1 MGTST
6 SSKGG
11 GAGSPFDPEWLSP
24 ADGSDAE
31 TGGRNDVAADTDN
44 ADGGGGERE
53 AGGGSQDEANNG
65 SPPGTEGSDAGAAP
79 AADPESGAFAPSRR
93 FAAART
99 SMSAYLSGGGRD
111 SLRSAA
117 KQMVNKGMGGPRRA
131 ASTMRGTS
139 RGAGQLGQFLASARD
154 RSDPKVVDWLQRVRN
169 SNLSAGDLILE
180 LVKEVLPDTG
190 SVDDE
195 SLRNAAAEALG
206 KLYET
211 APEVDVFNLSDDQI
225 AEVIGLTV
233 ANDVCN
239 RMDLQLGQ
247 TYERLKFDP
256 EQVQLYRNDVKE
268 YVHAEVRVV
277 LERHSA
283 LRMDPQRLAKEILAS
298 TLKVF
303 AE

>member
-11 GAGSPFDPEWLSP
+11 SAGSPFDPAWLPPSGTETSVGGDGS
-24 ADGSDAE
+24 ADGDQDADQVGSSSDVASERDDASTTDGTAE
-31 TGGRNDVAADTDN
+31 TG
-44 ADGGGGERE
+44 
-53 AGGGSQDEANNG
+53 
-65 SPPGTEGSDAGAAP
+65 DA
-79 AADPESGAFAPSRR
+79 GAFAPDRR
-93 FAAART
+93 FALART
-99 SMSAYLSGGGRD
+99 KMSDYLSGGGRD

-117 KQMVNKGMGGPRRA
+117 KSMVNKGMGGPRRA

-154 RSDPKVVDWLQRVRN
+154 GSDPKVVDWVQRVRDA
-169 SNLSAGDLILE
+169 NLSADDLILE

-195 SLRNAAAEALG
+195 SLRNAAAEALA
-206 KLYET
+206 KLYEN
-211 APEVDVFNLSDDQI
+211 APEVDVLNLNDDQI
-225 AEVIGLTV
+225 AEVIGYTI

-256 EQVQLYRNDVKE
+256 QQVQLYRNDVKE
-268 YVHAEVRVV
+268 YVHSEVKVMI
-277 LERHSA
+277 ERHGA
-283 LRMDPQRLAKEILAS
+283 LRLDPQRLAKEVLAS
-298 TLKVF
+298 TLQVF
-303 AE
+303 SE